1 VIATANVELFS
12 NDETNLTLFN
22 IEKSIENKKSNF
34 PYKIEEVSAS
44 NQVIVPINQLI
55 TQLNTS
61 TISANKTETIQIISQ
76 IGLSLL
82 SLSLNETKNEKTI
95 QDSFELINLLL
106 SQPDEYLLDSQASNT
121 FTK

>member
-1 VIATANVELFS
+1 VIATANFELFS